1 MTCEGWFQR
10 VSNPSSLHRTSSL
23 APPRVSVI
31 VALYNRLDLT
41 QEFHAS
47 LPRTLPADLAWEL
60 IYVDDGSTDGTRA
73 WLDTLPPPARVILN
87 ERNLGYAASNNRGA
101 RAAAGKFL
109 VLLNN
114 DLVLTRGWL
123 EPMLAA
129 FGRCPRAGLVGN
141 LQRDAGTG
149 VLDHAGVFINS
160 KGKPEHDRTLPC
172 LHRLRA
178 HREVAALTGA
188 CLVVPRQTYLDLGGF
203 DERYVNGCEDIDLCL
218 RARLAGRRHYVAL
231 RSVIGHHISASRGR
245 QRRDEEN
252 CFRLTRVWRDTLAS
266 LAARA
271 WCRDFI
277 ANPFGRS
284 FVVDY
289 QLARAALGYHLRL
302 RRRIPPVVHAAVHG
316 AIERELARWRE
327 MFGNA

>member
-1 MTCEGWFQR
+1 MTCEGWLQR
-10 VSNPSSLHRTSSL
+10 VSNPSSPDQTPSL

-41 QEFHAS
+41 QEFHAT

-73 WLDTLPPPARVILN
+73 WLGALPPPSRVILN

-101 RAAAGKFL
+101 RAAAGEFL

-129 FGRCPRAGLVGN
+129 FARFPRAGLVGN
-141 LQRDAGTG
+141 LQRDVGTG
-149 VLDHAGVFINS
+149 VLDHAGVFFNS
-160 KGKPEHDRTLPC
+160 KGKPEHDRTRPC

-178 HREVAALTGA
+178 YREVAALTGA

-218 RARLAGRRHYVAL
+218 RARVAGWHHYIAL
-231 RSVIGHHISASRGR
+231 RSVVGHHISASRGR
-245 QRRDEEN
+245 QLRDEEN
-252 CFRLTRVWRDTLAS
+252 CFRLTRVWRDTLTS

-302 RRRIPPVVHAAVHG
+302 HRRIPPVVQAAVHG

>member
-1 MTCEGWFQR
+1 
-10 VSNPSSLHRTSSL
+10 VSNPSPPPRTSLL

-31 VALYNRLDLT
+31 VPLYNRLDLT
-41 QEFHAS
+41 QEFHES

-73 WLDTLPPPARVILN
+73 WLGALPPPARAILN

-101 RAAAGKFL
+101 RAATGEFL

-129 FGRCPRAGLVGN
+129 FERFPWAGLIGN
-141 LQRDAGTG
+141 IQRDACTG
-149 VLDHAGVFINS
+149 ALDHAGVFING
-160 KGKPEHDRTLPC
+160 KGKPEHDRTLPR

-178 HREVAALTGA
+178 YKKVMALTGA
-188 CLVVPRQTYLDLGGF
+188 CVLVRRQTYLDLGGF
-203 DERYVNGCEDIDLCL
+203 DEQYVNGCEDIDLCL
-218 RARLAGRRHYVAL
+218 RAHLAGHRHYLAL
-231 RSVIGHHISASRGR
+231 RSVIGHHISASRG
-245 QRRDEEN
+245 QQLRDEEN
-252 CFRLTRVWRDTLAS
+252 CFRLTRVWRDTLVS

-277 ANPFGRS
+277 TNPFDRS
-284 FVVDY
+284 FVVDHR
-289 QLARAALGYHLRL
+289 LARAALGYHLRL
-302 RRRIPPVVHAAVHG
+302 RRRIPPVVQAAVHG
-316 AIERELARWRE
+316 AVERELARWRK
-327 MFGNA
+327 MFGDA

>member
-10 VSNPSSLHRTSSL
+10 VSNPSSPSRTPSL

-41 QEFHAS
+41 QQFHAS
-47 LPRTLPADLAWEL
+47 LPRTLPPDLSWEL

-73 WLDTLPPPARVILN
+73 WLGALPPPTRVILN
-87 ERNLGYAASNNRGA
+87 ERNLGYAASNNRGV
-101 RAAAGKFL
+101 RDAAGEYL

-114 DLVLTRGWL
+114 DLILISGWL

-129 FGRCPRAGLVGN
+129 FGRFPRAGLVGN
-141 LQRDAGTG
+141 LQRAAGNG

-160 KGKPEHDRTLPC
+160 KGKPQHTRTLPW
-172 LHRLRA
+172 LRRLRA
-178 HREVAALTGA
+178 YQEVAALTGA
-188 CLVVPRQTYLDLGGF
+188 CLVIPRQTYLDLGGF

-218 RARLAGRRHYVAL
+218 RARRAGFRQYVAL
-231 RSVIGHHISASRGR
+231 RSIIGHHISASRGS
-245 QRRDEEN
+245 QLRDEKN
-252 CFRLTRVWRDTLAS
+252 CFQLTRVWRDTLAS

-271 WCRDFI
+271 WCRDFV

-289 QLARAALGYHLRL
+289 RLAGAALGYHLRL
-302 RRRIPPVVHAAVHG
+302 RRRIPHLVHAAVHG
-316 AIERELARWRE
+316 AIEHELARWRE